1 MAFAGA
7 VERMGSLQPVGTAV
21 SRSIDAGRRG
31 QTFGCQSVLLP
42 RHVDKCVSV
51 TCSTSG
57 RSSLRGQAFRR
68 RATAPV
74 FAEMGHEDFY
84 SGSFASKRG
93 VRSARG
99 GPSAVLL
106 REREGQLGDI
116 YERAR
121 NFGRVEDLQTGML
134 SQVGSLRTPLS
145 APVQSSKVMSDSI

>member
-7 VERMGSLQPVGTAV
+7 VERLGSLQPVGTAV
-21 SRSIDAGRRG
+21 SRSIDSGRRG
-31 QTFGCQSVLLP
+31 QTFGRQSNLLP
-42 RHVDKCVSV
+42 RHADECVSG

-84 SGSFASKRG
+84 SGSFATKRG
-93 VRSARG
+93 VRSASG
-99 GPSAVLL
+99 SPSAILL
-106 REREGQLGDI
+106 QEREGQLGDI

-121 NFGRVEDLQTGML
+121 NIGRAEDLQTGML
-134 SQVGSLRTPLS
+134 SQVGSPRTPLS
-145 APVQSSKVMSDSI
+145 VPVQS